1 MAHIH
6 QTAIVDPDA
15 SLGKNVVVGPYAI
28 IEKNTVIGDGTAI
41 ASHALIASGS
51 RIGADCRIAHGAVV
65 GTVPQD
71 LKFDGEET
79 LLSIGDRTTIREF
92 ATLNRG
98 TVDHG
103 ETTVGSDCLIMAY
116 AHVAHDC
123 VIGNHVILAN
133 SVNLAGH
140 VTIDDY
146 AIVGGMTPV
155 HQFVHIGQHVF
166 IGGGFRVPKDVP
178 PYILAG
184 NEPLRFTGLN
194 SVGLRRR
201 NFAPEVIVKLKQT
214 YRTLFR
220 SGLNVSQ
227 ALEKLS
233 SEPDMI
239 PEVKAVIDFIKNS
252 QRGIIG

>member
-6 QTAIVDPDA
+6 QTAIVDPEA
-15 SLGKNVVVGPYAI
+15 KLGSNVTIGPYAI
-28 IEKNTVIGDGTAI
+28 VEKNTVIGDDTVI
-41 ASHALIASGS
+41 DSHALVAAGS
-51 RIGADCRIAHGAVV
+51 RIGSKCKIAHGAVV

-71 LKFDGEET
+71 LKFQGEET
-79 LLSIGDRTTIREF
+79 TISIGDRTTIREF

-103 ETTVGSDCLIMAY
+103 TTTVGSDCLIMAY

-123 VIGNHVILAN
+123 VLGNHVILSN

-140 VTIDDY
+140 VSIDDY
-146 AIVGGMTPV
+146 AILGGMTPV

-166 IGGGFRVPKDVP
+166 IGGGFRVSKDVP

-201 NFAPEVIVKLKQT
+201 NFAADVIAKLKRT
-214 YRTLFR
+214 YRLLFR

-227 ALEKLS
+227 ALEQIS
-233 SEPDMI
+233 QEPEII
-239 PEVKAVIDFIKNS
+239 PEVQSVIEFVKKS